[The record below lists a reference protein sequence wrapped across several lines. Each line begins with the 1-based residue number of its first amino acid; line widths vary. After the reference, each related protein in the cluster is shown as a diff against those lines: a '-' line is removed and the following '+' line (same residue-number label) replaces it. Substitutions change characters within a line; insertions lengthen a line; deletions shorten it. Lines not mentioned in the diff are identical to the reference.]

1 VPSIPRFVPASKL
14 LADARSPRIPTI
26 QEVRNELQGLQSIT
40 SIVFDASVLNAGS
53 RNRDLA
59 ESTSRD
65 YEAIG
70 TTQDV
75 DKRQPG
81 QKSHRPQ
88 SHAGAK
94 KRSEAISAAIKAA
107 SPRSMIQRPCDLAI
121 CNGLL
126 SPRSYERYPKLT
138 SGFQYSVDNARPI
151 VPLSRPPTASSDI
164 GLRVPRR
171 PQSGRPNS
179 SFNFGI
185 GDDCIVASSPRILST
200 RSNAVSPRSNSAVG
214 GDQFARASQPPRKSP
229 DKMQSSVEQSLTR
242 PDEERK
248 EEGTQR
254 PSTASNCRA
263 PTGPTGTQAR
273 PSTANANL
281 NPTPPRTPSPRKVCT
296 PGSGPVAKYV
306 QGLTLS
312 CDLPSHRKMEG
323 ETRASDQWI
332 NCETHS
338 RFVPVQHRRQSAK
351 MRAEARDQVRNANVC
366 LFKCF

>member
-1 VPSIPRFVPASKL
+1 MGA
-14 LADARSPRIPTI
+14 
-26 QEVRNELQGLQSIT
+26 
-40 SIVFDASVLNAGS
+40 
-53 RNRDLA
+53 
-59 ESTSRD
+59 
-65 YEAIG
+65 
-70 TTQDV
+70 TQDV
-75 DKRQPG
+75 DKRLPG

-107 SPRSMIQRPCDLAI
+107 SPRSPIQRPCDLAI
-121 CNGLL
+121 CNGRL

-138 SGFQYSVDNARPI
+138 SGSQYSVDNARPI
-151 VPLSRPPTASSDI
+151 VPLSRPPDI

-179 SFNFGI
+179 SLNFGI

-200 RSNAVSPRSNSAVG
+200 RSNADSPRSNSAVD
-214 GDQFARASQPPRKSP
+214 GDQFSRASHPPRKSL
-229 DKMQSSVEQSLTR
+229 DKMQSSVEQALTR

-248 EEGTQR
+248 EEETQR
-254 PSTASNCRA
+254 PSTASNRRA

-296 PGSGPVAKYV
+296 TGSGPVAKYF

-323 ETRASDQWI
+323 ETRASDQLI

-338 RFVPVQHRRQSAK
+338 RFVPVQHRRHSAK
-351 MRAEARDQVRNANVC
+351 MRAEARDKVQM
-366 LFKCF
+366 